1 MIQTFVK
8 MSKISW
14 IEKLEND
21 LSVMRLAP
29 KKFKQEIL
37 EKEAILSVLNAVEL
51 DEPKKSVDVPENV
64 AELLD
69 YYRNSSDVDLLSLI
83 LTFHDWYYCQNEDTQ
98 HDKHDKAVDWLIENP
113 EKFMRAWLDGYDSKK
128 KPLESNE
135 ETYLTAEQYDYARKT
150 GDWES
155 GEVLT
160 HGQALNDDQKIVLEW
175 LKQTAPTGKP
185 MQVVFWMMNNAA
197 WGHLDE
203 LRDPLTEL
211 TDKQQF
217 EVLVAFAQ
225 WGLEQEEAE

>member
-1 MIQTFVK
+1 MIQTFAK
-8 MSKISW
+8 MSRSAW

-29 KKFKQEIL
+29 KKFKREIA

-69 YYRNSSDVDLLSLI
+69 YYRNSSDVDLLALI

-135 ETYLTAEQYDYARKT
+135 ETYLTAEQYSKKYSNIDFLNK
-150 GDWES
+150 
-155 GEVLT
+155 LT
-160 HGQALNDDQKIVLEW
+160 TKIIKSYVE
-175 LKQTAPTGKP
+175 
-185 MQVVFWMMNNAA
+185 
-197 WGHLDE
+197 
-203 LRDPLTEL
+203 
-211 TDKQQF
+211 
-217 EVLVAFAQ
+217 
-225 WGLEQEEAE
+225 